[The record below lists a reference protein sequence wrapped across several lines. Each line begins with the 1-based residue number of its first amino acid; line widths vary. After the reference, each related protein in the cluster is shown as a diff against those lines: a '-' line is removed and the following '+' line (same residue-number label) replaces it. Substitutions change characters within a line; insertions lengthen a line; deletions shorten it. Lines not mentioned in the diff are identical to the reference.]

1 MAEPMRVRATK
12 NGDLVEVKI
21 LMKHEMTSRLKW
33 DISGNLILPHFIQTI
48 RGTCNDKP
56 VLLVHFGGSVSR
68 DPYFA
73 FKFKGGQS
81 GDKVSIT
88 WIDTEGDTRTDETLI
103 A

>member
-33 DISGNLILPHFIQTI
+33 DIGGHLILPHFIQTI

-56 VLLVHFGGSVSR
+56 VLYVHFGGSVSR

-73 FKFKGGQS
+73 FKFKGGQQ
-81 GDKVSIT
+81 GDKIVIT
-88 WIDTEGDTRTDETLI
+88 WIDTEGDTRTDETLV

>member
-1 MAEPMRVRATK
+1 MAEPMRVRATR

-33 DISGNLILPHFIQTI
+33 DIGGHLILPHYIQTI
-48 RGTCNDKP
+48 RGTCNGRP
-56 VLLVHFGGSVSR
+56 VLYMHFGGSVSK

-73 FKFKGGQS
+73 FKFSGGQQ
-81 GDKVSIT
+81 GDKVVIS
-88 WIDTEGDTRTDETLI
+88 WVDTEGDTRTDETLV